1 MSKEVL
7 ISKNLDLL
15 TRDTN
20 EPLKEGKKSVVKP
33 DNPKLGIAYFCLS
46 GFIFC
51 LNFMCGKVLYE
62 HHPDLGAT

>member
-15 TRDTN
+15 TRDTT
-20 EPLKEGKKSVVKP
+20 EPAKDAKKSSVKP